1 MKIKIGDTIYLQKY
15 DVAYI
20 LDNLNNF
27 PTSLL
32 QDIFDNNE
40 KNFFFISNFNDSLRF
55 DYIFKEPANTKWIME
70 QNWFINYDTYIKRTI
85 IELKN
90 QASCLRDVYA
100 DGINEFNAKSIDY
113 KKEHFE
119 EENIK
124 YDNMHH
130 RIISIEYLI
139 AFREGKIE
147 FVFPDKYQNTTTSGI
162 ISMNNR
168 LNTTSTSDTTKV
180 AKKNRKPDFLT
191 RLFDHGAQ

>member
-100 DGINEFNAKSIDY
+100 DGINEFNAKSID
-113 KKEHFE
+113 
-119 EENIK
+119 
-124 YDNMHH
+124 
-130 RIISIEYLI
+130 
-139 AFREGKIE
+139 
-147 FVFPDKYQNTTTSGI
+147 
-162 ISMNNR
+162 
-168 LNTTSTSDTTKV
+168 
-180 AKKNRKPDFLT
+180 
-191 RLFDHGAQ
+191 